1 MYLVTLVENK
11 TGRTLLNYYE
21 KRRIKGKSKAF
32 FVERIGYLDEF
43 EGIYEDPIA
52 HFKEEAKRR
61 TKESKITLELS
72 LNERFSASQLT
83 AGEQINV
90 KSSDLIVNY
99 GMLVLSK
106 LYHELDIDYFVNNR
120 RRYTKA
126 SFNHNT
132 VLQMLVYGRIL
143 FPESKLGTWR
153 KRNRLIGDMSFSE
166 DDVYRSLPFFSKHKS
181 ALMRHLHQRVS
192 EQYNRDT
199 TLMYYDVTNYY
210 WESDVEDALRARGV
224 SKERRK
230 ESIVQ
235 MGLLLDSDGIPVTYE
250 LFRGNTNDC
259 LTLSPIM
266 GEVSE
271 NLDGG
276 SVIYVADKAMMSGE
290 NRAEIIINRGGY
302 VFSSSI
308 RGSGTT
314 DATRA
319 WILDENDYVVMDDGN
334 YMYKSRLQP
343 VSIWVKEFKTGK
355 RKRVT
360 VNEVQVAF
368 WSRKY
373 QERARHERN
382 KAIESA
388 LQYGSPLNTHG
399 ANKYFAKEAFDSKS
413 GDVLPDVELSRYLDN
428 DRVDADE
435 LLDGYYLLCSNVIG
449 IEEGEPAF
457 TGSARFRAD
466 NLLELNRPVTPRDI
480 IDMYRGLWKIEESF
494 KITKSQLRARPAF
507 VRTQESI
514 DAHFLTCFLAL
525 LLLRL
530 LEKRLSGEI
539 PVSQIVRSLREANVV
554 EVAPDI
560 FCSAYCDTVIQ
571 KMSQEFSLDITR
583 KNYLKTGLR
592 ELAAATKK

>member
-1 MYLVTLVENK
+1 MYLVSLVENK

-21 KRRIKGKSKAF
+21 KRRIKGKSQAF

-52 HFKEEAKRR
+52 YFKAEAVRR

-72 LNERFSASQLT
+72 LNERFTAEQLT
-83 AGEQINV
+83 NGEQSIV
-90 KSSDLIVNY
+90 KSTDRILNY
-99 GMLVLSK
+99 GMLVLCK
-106 LYHELDIDYFVNNR
+106 LYHELEIDYFVNNR

-132 VLQMLVYGRIL
+132 ILQTLVYGRIL

-153 KRNRLIGDMSFSE
+153 KRTRLIGDTNFSE

-210 WESDVEDALRARGV
+210 WESDVEDELRARGV

-230 ESIVQ
+230 EPIVQ
-235 MGLLLDSDGIPVTYE
+235 MGLLLDSDGLPVTYE
-250 LFRGNTNDC
+250 IFRGNTNDC
-259 LTLSPIM
+259 LTLTAIM
-266 GEVSE
+266 AEVSE
-271 NLDGG
+271 NLGGG
-276 SVIYVADKAMMSGE
+276 SVIYVADKAMLSGE
-290 NRAEIIINRGGY
+290 NRAEIIINQGGY
-302 VFSSSI
+302 VFSSSV

-314 DATRA
+314 DATRS
-319 WILDENDYVVMDDGN
+319 WILDESDYVVMDGGN

-343 VSIWVKEFKTGK
+343 VSIWIKELKTGK
-355 RKRVT
+355 RKSIT
-360 VNEVQVAF
+360 INEVQVAF

-382 KAIESA
+382 KAIENA
-388 LQYGSPLNTHG
+388 LQYGTPLNSHG
-399 ANKYFAKEAFDSKS
+399 ANKYFGKEAYDSKS
-413 GDVLPDVELSRYLDN
+413 GEILPNVELSRYLDN
-428 DRVDADE
+428 DKVVADE
-435 LLDGYYLLCSNVIG
+435 LLDGYYLICSNVIG
-449 IEEGEPAF
+449 IQEGEAAF
-457 TGSARFRAD
+457 TGSTRFRKD
-466 NLLELNRPVTPRDI
+466 NLLELNRPVGPRDI

-507 VRTQESI
+507 VRTKESI

-530 LEKRLSGEI
+530 IEKRLFGEV
-539 PVSQIVRSLREANVV
+539 PVSQIVKTLREANLV
-554 EVAPDI
+554 EVAPDV
-560 FCSAYCDTVIQ
+560 FCSAYCNTVIH

-583 KNYLKTGLR
+583 KNYLKTSLR